1 MNFMSKSF
9 DDNLADFLLAV
20 STDILNRKKLYNT
33 NVLAAHLIF
42 KMAAIEDKIAGH
54 HLNELIKETVD
65 NAELRTQYGSDEN
78 VWAAIAN
85 ALDGN
90 DDLPLLYK
98 FITNIAACEKAGSLA
113 SQQGVISKLVQ
124 QAKTYQSP
132 QLWRALSNLNQTSPD
147 DLAGLDIDYGK
158 ALSSATMPTL
168 RLIEA
173 NVRKFP
179 ESSVV
184 FANNGVLM
192 ALLSQVND
200 WYDSNEVAFQ
210 IVTRIFIYTIE
221 AGLAPMVMD
230 DIVSI
235 QMIARSV
242 ALQKVLDA
250 ALSVCHERISEPIAH
265 DLSLVLAKYT
275 KHVCQAALP
284 YFFDPESRKTPEAIF
299 WWTWL
304 ISNIESLTLI
314 AMSAREELNDESF
327 GLVQQLVS
335 VLIAAKQLPQH
346 NKLGKG
352 DHELDPS
359 DFPMIKTT
367 IIPLLSIL
375 VAQNEW
381 AQTYCRTDGGLL
393 AILEACTVDEN
404 NPFVREKAIVCVRY
418 LLQDNQ
424 ENQEFVA
431 KLEAKKV
438 VNPEVLEKAGYEAE
452 IIDGQ
457 ISVKTNK

>member
-1 MNFMSKSF
+1 
-9 DDNLADFLLAV
+9 
-20 STDILNRKKLYNT
+20 
-33 NVLAAHLIF
+33 
-42 KMAAIEDKIAGH
+42 MATIEDKIASKG
-54 HLNELIKETVD
+54 LKILLKETVE
-65 NAELRTQYGSDEN
+65 NAELRALYGSDEQ
-78 VWAAIAN
+78 VWAAIAH
-85 ALDGN
+85 ALDTAA
-90 DDLPLLYK
+90 DKASLYK
-98 FITNIAACEKAGSLA
+98 FITNIAACDKAGTLA
-113 SQQGVISKLVQ
+113 SQSGVVAKLVL
-124 QAKTYQSP
+124 QAKTYSSP
-132 QLWRALSNLNQTSPD
+132 QLWKALSNLNQTSPD
-147 DLAGLDIDYGK
+147 DLAGVDIDYGK
-158 ALSSATMPTL
+158 ALSLATMPTL

-184 FANNGVLM
+184 YANNGVLM

-200 WYDSNEVAFQ
+200 WYESNEVAFQ
-210 IVTRIFIYTIE
+210 IVTRIFIYIIE
-221 AGLAPMVMD
+221 ARFAPTVMD

-235 QMIARSV
+235 QMLARSV

-250 ALSVCHERISEPIAH
+250 ALSICYKRISEPVAY
-265 DLSLVLAKYT
+265 DLSMALAKYT
-275 KHVCQAALP
+275 KHICRATLP
-284 YFFDPESRKTPEAIF
+284 YFSSAHSRKTPEAIS

-304 ISNIESLTLI
+304 ISNVESLTLI
-314 AMSAREELNDESF
+314 AMAAREDLGERNF
-327 GLVQQLVS
+327 GLVQALVD

-352 DHELDPS
+352 DHELAPS

-381 AQTYCRTDGGLL
+381 AQTYCRTSGGLL

-424 ENQEFVA
+424 ENQDFVA

-438 VNPEVLEKAGYEAE
+438 VNPEILERAGYEAE
-452 IIDGQ
+452 IKDGN
-457 ISVKTNK
+457 ISVKTK